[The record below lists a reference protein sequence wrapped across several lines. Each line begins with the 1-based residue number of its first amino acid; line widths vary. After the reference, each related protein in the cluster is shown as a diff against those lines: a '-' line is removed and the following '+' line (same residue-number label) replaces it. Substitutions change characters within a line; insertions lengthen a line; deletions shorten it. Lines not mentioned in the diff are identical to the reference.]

1 MTQRRF
7 FWNCFF
13 EKSLALSGV
22 FSIAVL
28 GGIFLLLL
36 THSWRAFERIGLG
49 AFFSFDTW
57 TPAAYETPSYGIG
70 ALLVGTGLTTLGAIF
85 IAAPL
90 GVGMAFFLSEIAP
103 AQLRQVLKPLTE
115 LMAAVPSVV
124 MGFAG
129 IVLVG
134 PFLARTFGL
143 PNGLNALNGAI
154 LLAFMSL
161 PTIISVAEDVVQAVP
176 NAYKEASYALG
187 ANRWETL
194 IRVTLPACYSGLLA
208 AIMLGVGRAIGE
220 TMTVLMATG
229 NATAVPQGF
238 FSSVRTIT
246 ATVAIEMGEVP
257 TGTTHYYALFACAL
271 VLFLITLTINIAA
284 ERIAARLRKRG
295 Q

>member
-1 MTQRRF
+1 MTGRRYFWNRF
-7 FWNCFF
+7 FEN
-13 EKSLALSGV
+13 SLAVSAFV
-22 FSIAVL
+22 SIATLV
-28 GGIFLLLL
+28 GIFLLLAVN
-36 THSWRAFERIGLG
+36 SWKAFTYIGLG
-49 AFFSFDTW
+49 EFFSLNAW
-57 TPAAYETPSYGIG
+57 NPAAYDTPSYGIG
-70 ALLVGTGLTTLGAIF
+70 ALLLGTALTTLGATV

-103 AQLRQVLKPLTE
+103 MRLRNLLKPIVE

-124 MGFAG
+124 MGFTG

-134 PFLARTFGL
+134 PFLAKVFGL
-143 PNGLNALNGAI
+143 PNGLNALNGSI
-154 LLAFMSL
+154 LLAFMAL
-161 PTIISVAEDVVQAVP
+161 PTVISISEDVVQAVP
-176 NAYKEASYALG
+176 RAYKEASYALG

-208 AIMLGVGRAIGE
+208 AIMLGIGRAIGE

-229 NATAVPQGF
+229 NATAMPSGL

-271 VLFLITLTINIAA
+271 VLFLITLSINFAA
-284 ERIAARLRKRG
+284 ERVAARLRKRG

>member
-1 MTQRRF
+1 MKGRRF
-7 FWNCFF
+7 YWNWFF
-13 EKSLALSGV
+13 ERSLAVSGV
-22 FSIAVL
+22 LSIAILV
-28 GGIFLLLL
+28 GIFLLLL
-36 THSWRAFERIGLG
+36 NNSWRAFERLSV
-49 AFFSFDTW
+49 ASFFSLAPW
-57 TPAAYETPSYGIG
+57 NPAAYDTPSYGVG
-70 ALLVGTGLTTLGAIF
+70 ALLIGTALTTSGAIA

-90 GVGMAFFLSEIAP
+90 GIGTAFFLSEIAP
-103 AQLRQVLKPLTE
+103 AQLRNLLKPFIELT
-115 LMAAVPSVV
+115 AAVPSVV

-134 PFLARTFGL
+134 PFLARLFGL

-161 PTIISVAEDVVQAVP
+161 PTIVSVAEEAVQAVP
-176 NAYKEASYALG
+176 KAYKEASYALG

-194 IRVTLPACYSGLLA
+194 IQVTLPACYSGLLA
-208 AIMLGVGRAIGE
+208 AIMLGMGRAIGE

-229 NATAVPQGF
+229 NATAIPQGF

-246 ATVAIEMGEVP
+246 ATVAIEMGEVA

-271 VLFLITLTINIAA
+271 VLFIITLIINIAA
-284 ERIAARLRKRG
+284 ERVAAQWRKRG

>member
-1 MTQRRF
+1 MTSRRRF
-7 FWNCFF
+7 WNEFF
-13 EKSLALSGV
+13 EKLLAASAFV
-22 FSIAVL
+22 SIATL
-28 GGIFLLLL
+28 LGIFLLLAIK
-36 THSWRAFERIGLG
+36 SWRAFERIGLG
-49 AFFSFDTW
+49 EFFSLNVW
-57 TPAAYETPSYGIG
+57 NPAAYDTPSYGIG
-70 ALLVGTGLTTLGAIF
+70 ALLLGTALTTLGATA
-85 IAAPL
+85 IAAPM

-103 AQLRQVLKPLTE
+103 MWLRNLLKPIVE

-124 MGFAG
+124 MGFVG

-134 PFLARTFGL
+134 PFLAQVFSL
-143 PNGLNALNGAI
+143 PNGLNALNGSI
-154 LLAFMSL
+154 LLAFMAL
-161 PTIISVAEDVVQAVP
+161 PTVISISEDVVQAVP
-176 NAYKEASYALG
+176 RAYKEASYALG

-194 IRVTLPACYSGLLA
+194 TRVTLPACYSGLLA

-229 NATAVPQGF
+229 NATAMPQGF

-271 VLFLITLTINIAA
+271 VLFFITLTINFAA
-284 ERIAARLRKRG
+284 ERAAARLRKRG

>member
-1 MTQRRF
+1 MKGRRF
-7 FWNCFF
+7 YWNWFF
-13 EKSLALSGV
+13 ENSLAVSGWL
-22 FSIAVL
+22 SIAILV
-28 GGIFLLLL
+28 GIFLLLL
-36 THSWRAFERIGLG
+36 TNSWRAFERLSLT
-49 AFFSFDTW
+49 SFISLAPW
-57 TPAAYETPSYGIG
+57 NPAAYDTPSYGIG
-70 ALLVGTGLTTLGAIF
+70 ALLIGTALTTLGAIA

-90 GVGMAFFLSEIAP
+90 GIGMAFFLSEIAP
-103 AQLRQVLKPLTE
+103 ARLRNLLKPFVELT
-115 LMAAVPSVV
+115 AAVPSVV

-134 PFLARTFGL
+134 PFLARVFGL

-161 PTIISVAEDVVQAVP
+161 PTIVSVAEEAVQAVP
-176 NAYKEASYALG
+176 KAYKEASYALG

-208 AIMLGVGRAIGE
+208 AIMLGMGRAIGE

-229 NATAVPQGF
+229 NATAMPQGF

-246 ATVAIEMGEVP
+246 ATVAIEMGEVA

-271 VLFLITLTINIAA
+271 VLFLITLAINIAA
-284 ERIAARLRKRG
+284 ERVAARWRKRG

>member
-1 MTQRRF
+1 MKGHRF
-7 FWNCFF
+7 YWNCFF
-13 EKSLALSGV
+13 ENSLAVSGWLSV
-22 FSIAVL
+22 AILV
-28 GGIFLLLL
+28 GIFLLLL
-36 THSWRAFERIGLG
+36 TNSWRAFERLSLTS
-49 AFFSFDTW
+49 FFSLTPW
-57 TPAAYETPSYGIG
+57 NPAAYDTPSYGIG
-70 ALLVGTGLTTLGAIF
+70 ALLMGTALTTLGAIA

-90 GVGMAFFLSEIAP
+90 GIGMAFFLSEIAP
-103 AQLRQVLKPLTE
+103 ARLRNLLKPFVELT
-115 LMAAVPSVV
+115 AAVPSVV

-134 PFLARTFGL
+134 PFLARVFGL

-161 PTIISVAEDVVQAVP
+161 PTIVSVAEEAVQAVP
-176 NAYKEASYALG
+176 KAYKEASYALG

-208 AIMLGVGRAIGE
+208 AIMLGMGRAIGE

-229 NATAVPQGF
+229 NATAMPQGF

-246 ATVAIEMGEVP
+246 ATVAIEMGEVA

-271 VLFLITLTINIAA
+271 VLFLITLAINIVA
-284 ERIAARLRKRG
+284 ERVAARWRKRG